1 MRIRGIHLAAMVFAL
16 FLSGISASA
25 LRPVRADDAKAD
37 EPWKLTVLAFGND
50 EFAIV
55 KLGQKD
61 GKSASVIDTTTDIGR
76 KRSRSR
82 TWTSKAMT

>member
-1 MRIRGIHLAAMVFAL
+1 MRIRGSHLTAMVFAL
-16 FLSGISASA
+16 FLSGISANA
-25 LRPVRADDAKAD
+25 LRAVRADDAKAD

-61 GKSASVIDTTTDIGR
+61 GKVIDCAETDIGR
-76 KRSRSR
+76 KRSDQECRHQR
-82 TWTSKAMT
+82 R